1 MFFFRKQSTLSYP
14 SEVAKNLVEFCESRK
29 DNDCFVTGFIENNP
43 YQEKKSYQF
52 CDFTS
57 LVAFLMLIS
66 TFLILLQ
73 TTYFWKKYL
82 ESKGQRI
89 ATVKETENQE
99 FIQPNS
105 LMRGYGSIDFREL
118 VYRHQ
123 IESVQQNKIIEQLKK
138 EMTQLDNFFNFS
150 FNSNKTLLQKQILI
164 SKQLKLLREIGATLA
179 FNDTENFSNPLPFN
193 STLTNKEER
202 SEYRQQRNRL
212 DKCLIEYL
220 KEQKTELFILC
231 RFNRAKQIYLEFV
244 DQQKDYFSYA
254 RSVWLDPDQLIIK
267 SNFFDDGPG
276 KWQRS
281 WQIDNGLCALGGP
294 LNRSKIDLKLLSIE
308 QNFDYILV
316 KSNRL
321 EGHPNARIYFY
332 LLYEDPKTKQLI
344 RANSYELISGKNLE
358 ITVRGM
364 SEIMEEDC
372 TNFYPSECAPN
383 NAFAYSPISPNACS
397 TTEYTGDYAAYDLT
411 FEMLNISIDEAEI
424 IFFNNSF
431 TLPTAFF
438 EDIAALTNDSIEG
451 IKPLFD
457 LTELKFNKLE
467 LCGVNQN
474 STFTTE
480 LSKFGQIF
488 LVDIFRKLSWNKFY
502 PCPTSISGE
511 NCQRILKNGKNMD
524 ENKFLALQKLV
535 INYRQ
540 CSLELALTLNSTP
553 ANPICIVQFYSHA
566 IENLNSFNKTLLKLR
581 KVGNE
586 LLDKMLNKFEFP
598 ERECQQKKIEQLKEL
613 LNTSVLS
620 LPKNSSILNNAWM
633 ESFRK
638 FLMEHNAMRMIN
650 DFLTARMALITVY
663 YRGLTYQRIIYKD
676 ADVGG
681 VLGLYFGLTIITVYE
696 LAVFLTLVDKEPAEI
711 HRPPPNKIFTRRL
724 LYNNDN
730 FLNDEKLLIKNEI
743 FTCYYFN

>member
-1 MFFFRKQSTLSYP
+1 
-14 SEVAKNLVEFCESRK
+14 
-29 DNDCFVTGFIENNP
+29 
-43 YQEKKSYQF
+43 
-52 CDFTS
+52 
-57 LVAFLMLIS
+57 
-66 TFLILLQ
+66 
-73 TTYFWKKYL
+73 
-82 ESKGQRI
+82 
-89 ATVKETENQE
+89 
-99 FIQPNS
+99 
-105 LMRGYGSIDFREL
+105 
-118 VYRHQ
+118 
-123 IESVQQNKIIEQLKK
+123 
-138 EMTQLDNFFNFS
+138 
-150 FNSNKTLLQKQILI
+150 
-164 SKQLKLLREIGATLA
+164 
-179 FNDTENFSNPLPFN
+179 
-193 STLTNKEER
+193 
-202 SEYRQQRNRL
+202 
-212 DKCLIEYL
+212 
-220 KEQKTELFILC
+220 
-231 RFNRAKQIYLEFV
+231 
-244 DQQKDYFSYA
+244 
-254 RSVWLDPDQLIIK
+254 
-267 SNFFDDGPG
+267 
-276 KWQRS
+276 
-281 WQIDNGLCALGGP
+281 
-294 LNRSKIDLKLLSIE
+294 IE

-332 LLYEDPKTKQLI
+332 LLYEDPKTRQLI

-364 SEIMEEDC
+364 SEIMLSKNKTWLYMFVKHWKCLFVISFVILQEEDC

-383 NAFAYSPISPNACS
+383 NAFAYSPIVREACPCANPDLYFSEYLHSKDMRNCTLLDVLKCGAIQKDLFTRGKKSFTLKILKNFYFLLVESPNACS

-424 IFFNNSF
+424 IFLKNSF
-431 TLPTAFF
+431 TLPTIFF

-488 LVDIFRKLSWNKFY
+488 LFY
-502 PCPTSISGE
+502 PCPTSISGG

-566 IENLNSFNKTLLKLR
+566 IENLNFFNKTLLKLR

-730 FLNDEKLLIKNEI
+730 FLNDEKLLI
-743 FTCYYFN
+743 FNFKFGLA